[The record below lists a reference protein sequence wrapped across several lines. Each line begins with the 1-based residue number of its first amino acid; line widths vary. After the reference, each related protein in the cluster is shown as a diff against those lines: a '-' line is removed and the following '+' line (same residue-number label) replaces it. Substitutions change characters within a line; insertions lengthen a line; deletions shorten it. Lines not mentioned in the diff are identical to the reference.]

1 MRNGKFKYLSVC
13 KDFDVLKEQ
22 LSDKQLE
29 VIETA
34 LSLYENDDILVEER
48 GYEMIVEYRN
58 EVQEFCPYKSII
70 LWYQDILHTDD
81 FIDYMNEVWG
91 E

>member
-1 MRNGKFKYLSVC
+1 MNNGKFKYLSVC
-13 KDFDVLKEQ
+13 KDFDMLKEQ

-34 LSLYENDDILVEER
+34 LSLYENDDIFMEQQYYDV
-48 GYEMIVEYRN
+48 IVEYRN
-58 EVQEFCPYKSII
+58 EVQEFCPYKNII
-70 LWYQDILHTDD
+70 LWYEDMLDTGD
-81 FIDYMNEVWG
+81 FINYMNEVWG